1 MSVTDVNS
9 SNFES
14 EVLESDIPVVVDVW
28 AEWCGPCR
36 IFSPVVDEV
45 SQAYE
50 GKVKFVKLNADD
62 NEDIAAKYNIMSRPT
77 ALLIENGKV
86 KAQSVG
92 AIPAESLRSWIDSN
106 I

>member
-14 EVLESDIPVVVDVW
+14 EVLESDIPVVVDIW

-62 NEDIAAKYNIMSRPT
+62 NEDIAAKYNIMSIPT